1 MNIKTL
7 EELENQAWN
16 LRVKLNRII
25 EAECI
30 GTAAKST
37 PSVRKER
44 LYQAH
49 ARAYSR
55 FLRRQDKRFS

>member
-25 EAECI
+25 EAVNVLE
-30 GTAAKST
+30 
-37 PSVRKER
+37 
-44 LYQAH
+44 
-49 ARAYSR
+49 
-55 FLRRQDKRFS
+55 RRQSPRHQSGKND

>member
-37 PSVRKER
+37 PSFRKER
-44 LYQAH
+44 LNHAH

-55 FLRRQDKRFS
+55 FLRRQDKQFS